1 MASHFYSSAAVMLTV
16 SLNSFQVVASST
28 AMALL
33 RSPQRVGLV
42 DCIAP
47 ALVAAHPILRVF
59 LGGTDGAACGL
70 GIRSDLLL
78 DGSGDGAAVAV
89 PLDLVAPLGV
99 FAHAGGIPIDAES
112 IQPRFRCLK
121 RRSA

>member
-16 SLNSFQVVASST
+16 SLNSYQVVASST

-70 GIRSDLLL
+70 GIRSDLLF

-89 PLDLVAPLGV
+89 PLDLSPRLGFWLMQAV
-99 FAHAGGIPIDAES
+99 YPS
-112 IQPRFRCLK
+112 MRNRFNRD
-121 RRSA
+121 SAV